1 MLSNEEILILLQKL
15 VQIHAQH
22 FGYPPL
28 ISNQNMIYFMETAV
42 GRLGAEQLLTPR
54 EVIRDFMDILHTLH
68 QNPEASFE
76 QIVGEQGVKPDE
88 ADHDEMDDF
97 LTEFEL

>member
-1 MLSNEEILILLQKL
+1 MILLQKL

-22 FGYPPL
+22 FGYTSV
-28 ISNQNMIYFMETAV
+28 ITNQNMIYFMETAV
-42 GRLGAEQLLTPR
+42 GRLGAEQMLTPR

-68 QNPEASFE
+68 QNAEASFE
-76 QIVGEQGVKPDE
+76 QLVGEQSSMPDE
-88 ADHDEMDDF
+88 ANRDEVDEF